1 MSHSVSM
8 IIVPDLSHLASTFV
22 FQIFGRLDSLVSA
35 LKFLQIE
42 SPLLFRRLSQLN
54 LHSLIY
60 GTGRLGPSVLTSD
73 VHLSSLPAL
82 RCFACLEALSSVV
95 RQLNI
100 GSFSFALNHAN
111 LDPSIPLQSFSCSS
125 MPLFALDYLHL
136 ESVLLLKSS
145 ARLGSSLF
153 VLDLLHL
160 CVIFLLRSYARLDLP
175 TVVSDHVHNLSPATS
190 SHVCKGVK

>member
-1 MSHSVSM
+1 M
-8 IIVPDLSHLASTFV
+8 IIVPDLSHLASTFL
-22 FQIFGRLDSLVSA
+22 FQIFGRLDSLISA

-82 RCFACLEALSSVV
+82 RCFACLEALSYVF

-100 GSFSFALNHAN
+100 GPFSFALNHVN
-111 LDPSIPLQSFSCSS
+111 LDPSMPLQSFHARACQCS
-125 MPLFALDYLHL
+125 HL
-136 ESVLLLKSS
+136 TICILNQCCYSHLPHAWVLLCSYL
-145 ARLGSSLF
+145 
-153 VLDLLHL
+153 
-160 CVIFLLRSYARLDLP
+160 IF
-175 TVVSDHVHNLSPATS
+175 
-190 SHVCKGVK
+190 